1 MFIGIDLGT
10 SSVKMILVDHEQ
22 NILATSDSPLTVQNP
37 KDGYSEQNPEEW
49 INATLECLE
58 SLKIKKPKEFT
69 ETISIGISGHMHGAT
84 LIDKSG
90 DVIRPCIYGMIQG
103 HIKNVKNLKIK
114 VLMFDQFQ
122 EILLC
127 LVLLRQKLIG

>member
-10 SSVKMILVDHEQ
+10 SSVKMILVDNDQ
-22 NILATSDSPLTVQNP
+22 NIIATSDSPLTVQNH

-49 INATLECLE
+49 INSTLECLE
-58 SLKIKKPKEFT
+58 SLKSKKPKEFI

-84 LIDKSG
+84 LISQAMLSDH
-90 DVIRPCIYGMIQG
+90 VFYGMTQD

-114 VLMFDQFQ
+114 VLMYVQSQ

-127 LVLLRQKLIG
+127 LVLLHQK